1 MTHQTA
7 TDVQVNLT
15 LENLKRFLP
24 PAPASILE
32 IGCGSGQVSK
42 ALMDLGY
49 TVTAVEPDEKSSEKA
64 KVLGVNVTVMDFL
77 KFEPNQQFD
86 FIFSILVLHHIPD
99 LVGAVQAIKKH
110 LKPNGT
116 VYVEEF
122 HLSIVDHDTSKWFF
136 DHQDL
141 LEIAEVT
148 SIHQHGG
155 HHHGHHSHNHHAH
168 NFKHHSH
175 DGHRM
180 TPEERWKS
188 LFAHFQPK
196 LHDGPDMIEQLKTLN
211 GDIQVESCPL
221 FFRLIGTG
229 VDERRKM
236 GTSRSEGSDHKIA
249 QKILQME
256 QESIAEQKIKPFGL
270 RVVVSNTK

>member
-1 MTHQTA
+1 
-7 TDVQVNLT
+7 
-15 LENLKRFLP
+15 
-24 PAPASILE
+24 
-32 IGCGSGQVSK
+32 
-42 ALMDLGY
+42 
-49 TVTAVEPDEKSSEKA
+49 
-64 KVLGVNVTVMDFL
+64 MDFL

-196 LHDGPDMIEQLKTLN
+196 LHDCPYMIEQLKTLN